1 MTVHWRTEQ
10 PSRFKLMAFLDKH
23 AHFVFMTPAILCLFV
38 LTIFPILYTLWM
50 SLHSWQ
56 VSTIHPPEFI
66 GSANYA
72 RLLFGDARMREA
84 IVRTV
89 VFTVS
94 AVTVELVGGVVLA
107 LLFNRQFWGR
117 GFLRSLAM
125 LPMVTTP
132 VAIGLIFVLMMHP
145 TLGVLNYLLSLVGL
159 KSLWIYDAVSVIPAL
174 ILVDAWQWTPLI
186 MLMALAALA
195 TLPNEP
201 YEAARIDGASA
212 WQSFWLITLPLIRPA
227 LMVAV
232 LFRGID
238 ALKTFDVIFT
248 MTGGGP
254 ANASETINMYLFATA
269 FTYFDM
275 GYASTIVVVFFT
287 IILALAVLTIRFRRN
302 DWQ

>member
-1 MTVHWRTEQ
+1 
-10 PSRFKLMAFLDKH
+10 
-23 AHFVFMTPAILCLFV
+23 
-38 LTIFPILYTLWM
+38 
-50 SLHSWQ
+50 
-56 VSTIHPPEFI
+56 
-66 GSANYA
+66 
-72 RLLFGDARMREA
+72 
-84 IVRTV
+84 
-89 VFTVS
+89 
-94 AVTVELVGGVVLA
+94 
-107 LLFNRQFWGR
+107 
-117 GFLRSLAM
+117 
-125 LPMVTTP
+125 
-132 VAIGLIFVLMMHP
+132 
-145 TLGVLNYLLSLVGL
+145 
-159 KSLWIYDAVSVIPAL
+159 
-174 ILVDAWQWTPLI
+174 